1 MNKIRRQSNAQ
12 RSRKAD
18 YSSASREH
26 SIDIDDNEVLITDKV
41 NLIDKNSSRDVISLL
56 HSFSWSSAGRES
68 SNSDDGFPDS
78 YVPFSRGKGQV
89 IGVNNEVQSS
99 YQASSLN
106 KSPHELLLSNKL
118 HADATKN
125 NALLSQNI
133 HSMLQRAQQVCMNVY
148 LCMNECMCVHMNVCT

>member
-1 MNKIRRQSNAQ
+1 MN
-12 RSRKAD
+12 
-18 YSSASREH
+18 
-26 SIDIDDNEVLITDKV
+26 DNEVLITDTA
-41 NLIDKNSSRDVISLL
+41 NFIDTNSSRGVMALS

-68 SNSDDGFPDS
+68 SNSDGGFPDS

-106 KSPHELLLSNKL
+106 KSPHELLLSIKL

-148 LCMNECMCVHMNVCT
+148 VCTYECLHMRYIFYWHVF